1 MTLSYEDESGTT
13 AQKTSS
19 LLKCLTEC
27 TKNTDVKVVSVDAG
41 KRAKHRLAN
50 LGIIPG
56 SKISKTRSAVFN
68 GPIEINVR
76 GSKIVLGRGLA
87 AKIVVKCDHF

>member
-1 MTLSYEDESGTT
+1 MTLSYEDETGMTSK
-13 AQKTSS
+13 KTSS

-27 TKNTDVKVVSVDAG
+27 TKNTNVKVVSVDAG
-41 KRAKHRLAN
+41 ERVKHRLAN

-56 SKISKTRSAVFN
+56 SKISKTRSAIFN
-68 GPIEINVR
+68 GPIEVNVK